1 VSSRRGLFGLVL
13 GLAGVG
19 GCASEPTTV
28 PCGTEVA
35 PGELRITK
43 RIPELG
49 ASVKN
54 LDIEESFTVGDS
66 PISFEMRGIL
76 IEAATHT
83 AGYDVSGRDFSRQP
97 TLGKDVTFQRVVD
110 AWSKAPGHVEIAAI
124 AGWKTEDG
132 CHYRLPDPVLSYDV
146 TP

>member
-1 VSSRRGLFGLVL
+1 MSSRRAIFGLVL
-13 GLAGVG
+13 GLAGVA
-19 GCASEPTTV
+19 GCAAEPTSV

-43 RIPELG
+43 RIPALR

-54 LDIEESFTVGDS
+54 LDIEETFTVGDS
-66 PISFEMRGIL
+66 PISFDVRGTL

-83 AGYDVSGRDFSRQP
+83 AGYDPSRQDFSRQP
-97 TLGKDVTFQRVVD
+97 TLGKDVTFRRLVD
-110 AWSKAPGHVEIAAI
+110 AWSKAPGHVEIEAI

>member
-1 VSSRRGLFGLVL
+1 MSSRRGLFGLVL
-13 GLAGVG
+13 GLAGVA
-19 GCASEPTTV
+19 GCASEPATIL
-28 PCGTEVA
+28 CGTEVA

-54 LDIEESFTVGDS
+54 LDLEESFKVGGS
-66 PISFEMRGIL
+66 PISFDVQGIL

-83 AGYDVSGRDFSRQP
+83 AGYALSRRDFSMQP
-97 TLGKDVTFQRVVD
+97 MLGKDITFQRVVD
-110 AWSKAPGHVEIAAI
+110 AWSEAPGHVEIEAI